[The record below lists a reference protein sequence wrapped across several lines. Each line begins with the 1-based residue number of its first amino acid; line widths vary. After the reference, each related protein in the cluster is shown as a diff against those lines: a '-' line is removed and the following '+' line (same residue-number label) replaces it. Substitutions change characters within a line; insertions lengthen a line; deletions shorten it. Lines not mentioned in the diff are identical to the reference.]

1 MGNPIR
7 TLRHLACLLVALPGW
22 AAAQAAGP
30 FVASPPAKASP
41 ARQSGEIETDLGE
54 LIDARGLALLVEDDA
69 TARVLGKLMR
79 KYQKAYAELL
89 AKDPELKRI
98 DARTARTFKANLAGR
113 RTPAGLLPKQVL
125 AIPREQMH
133 RTLKLWLKGL
143 FQRADI
149 GFSADV
155 AGLSTDQAGA
165 VCAKA
170 KALHTRKGLPS
181 WRNRVL
187 LWRWRDDE
195 VKRLFAERDERLA
208 FLTPVRIPAGALGKA
223 DRRRVVRTLGMLR
236 NLKLQV
242 ARNKANP
249 YETHRTLA
257 GLLRGL
263 RYMDT
268 IREAA
273 RLTGLDHRMMTGL
286 YIQESEF
293 IHHRVSVAGAFTIA
307 QFLNIAIKDI
317 WLFRK
322 KLRGAKTILKGIRS
336 WEELKR
342 RMIDDPRMA
351 IKASC
356 LYFRRVRDLVT
367 TYMGAAAR
375 SADMVDLLAIEMF
388 TARASLME
396 QSDEEAAARLKVAW
410 PLRAAPPLRV
420 APVGGAVV
428 PAPALLLDAC
438 AEQTARGLARMRLAE
453 QAFER
458 RLRRLMT
465 ALGIAAYNAGAGN
478 LLKTAKRKRPLQA
491 LSFPLQIDETRG
503 YVDGILDAWAILE
516 RADRL
521 ASDVERMDYD
531 ELIDLADRVCARA
544 GQGKHAVSKAK

>member
-1 MGNPIR
+1 MGSPIKV
-7 TLRHLACLLVALPGW
+7 LRHLACLLIVLPGW
-22 AAAQAAGP
+22 AGAQGTSTFA
-30 FVASPPAKASP
+30 ASPPAKASQ
-41 ARQSGEIETDLGE
+41 ARQPGQIETDLRE

-79 KYQKAYAELL
+79 KYQKQYAKLL
-89 AKDPELKRI
+89 SEDPALKRI
-98 DARTARTFKANLAGR
+98 DAQTRKTFKANLAGR

-125 AIPREQMH
+125 AIPRDQMH
-133 RTLKLWLKGL
+133 RTLKLWIKGL

-149 GFSADV
+149 GFTSDV
-155 AGLSTDQAGA
+155 AGLSKDQAGA
-165 VCAKA
+165 ICTKA

-195 VKRLFAERDERLA
+195 VKRLFTERDERLA
-208 FLTPVRIPAGALGKA
+208 FLTPVRIPAKALGEA

-242 ARNKANP
+242 ARNKENP
-249 YETHRTLA
+249 YETHRTLT

-268 IREAA
+268 IREAT

-293 IHHRVSVAGAFTIA
+293 IHHRVSVAGAFSIA

-322 KLRGAKTILKGIRS
+322 KLRGSKTILKGIRS

-342 RMIDDPRMA
+342 RMIEDPRMA

-396 QSDEEAAARLKVAW
+396 QSDEEAAARLEEAW
-410 PLRAAPPLRV
+410 PLRPTPPLRV

-428 PAPALLLDAC
+428 PAPALLLNAW
-438 AEQTARGLARMRLAE
+438 AERTVRDLARMHLSE
-453 QAFER
+453 QAFDR
-458 RLRRLMT
+458 RLNQLLT

-478 LLKTAKRKRPLQA
+478 LLKTAKRKRPLQS

-503 YVDGILDAWAILE
+503 YVDGILDAWAVLE
-516 RADRL
+516 RTDRL
-521 ASDVERMDYD
+521 ASDVERMEYD

-544 GQGKHAVSKAK
+544 GQGKSAVSKAK